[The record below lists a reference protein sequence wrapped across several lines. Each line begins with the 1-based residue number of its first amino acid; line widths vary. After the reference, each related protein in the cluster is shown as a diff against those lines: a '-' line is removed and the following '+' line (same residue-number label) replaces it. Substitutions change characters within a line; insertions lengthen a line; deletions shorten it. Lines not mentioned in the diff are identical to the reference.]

1 MFTNTPPPLHAQQAA
16 ARLNEGARTF
26 IIYFTLSCA
35 LRVFPYASL
44 STRLSLRVSL
54 YASLY
59 TSLSMRLP
67 FYIREARARHGQQRH
82 EQRYEQRHEQKRK

>member
-44 STRLSLRVSL
+44 SLYASLSTRLSLRVSIHVSL
-54 YASLY
+54 YASPFLY
-59 TSLSMRLP
+59 KRGTGETRAAEP
-67 FYIREARARHGQQRH
+67 QAEPRVEA
-82 EQRYEQRHEQKRK
+82 